1 MLIRAIR
8 SFSSGRV
15 VCLLANSQKADRV
28 GAELMRNLKTISGSD
43 LKFIGS
49 GGPLMEAEGILSYY
63 STNEFHPKPF
73 VPFRGTIAEEIN
85 LWLWT
90 KNNPITKTYT
100 RPMHKILK
108 DFKSKDLVSQIMSH
122 RPSVIMTLDHDILS
136 LKQHRQFNEEY
147 SKLSTPKPKQV
158 HFGRFIY
165 RLNPEQLKN
174 AIDHVFYTIPI
185 NPRNWSDFQFP
196 STYVGQSPFEKAYRF
211 LLERNGGEHLVSKDS
226 IQMNIDHFYSETETY
241 IESER
246 KTFRRTHGIS
256 EAATVLYLSPGN
268 KLEEIKWSVPI
279 LNKTTNEFISQHAEP
294 HQSGS
299 PPESEYWVVI
309 PSDSSNYDLINSQ
322 VKASGWKARVIVL
335 ENEEQRRSAQAGSDY
350 SIAYNGDVVFENLVN
365 QLPTIII
372 ENMGKIEFYFVL
384 AWNRFNNDLN
394 IIADGDLFPEIIEGQ
409 AHSAKLVDLL
419 NAWHS
424 SPAQR
429 FWPLQGYE
437 NILHKLLPV
446 KTREMGMGTHHEYY
460 SPDRLAAQTLWEFI
474 QTTPERKFAEEENS
488 FMRNLNS

>member
-1 MLIRAIR
+1 M
-8 SFSSGRV
+8 
-15 VCLLANSQKADRV
+15 ANSQKADRI
-28 GAELMRNLKTISGSD
+28 GADLMRNLKSISGSD

-73 VPFRGTIAEEIN
+73 TPFRGTIAEEIN
-85 LWLWT
+85 LWLWV
-90 KNNPITKTYT
+90 KNNPITKTMT
-100 RPMHKILK
+100 RPMHKILHE
-108 DFKSKDLVSQIMSH
+108 FKSKDLFSQIMSH

-136 LKQHRQFNEEY
+136 LKQHRKFNEEY
-147 SKLSTPKPKQV
+147 GKLSVAKPKQV
-158 HFGRFIY
+158 HYGRFVY
-165 RLNPEQLKN
+165 RFNPEQLKN
-174 AIDHVFYTIPI
+174 AIDHVMYTIPI
-185 NPRNWSDFQFP
+185 NPRNWSDFQYP
-196 STYVGQSPFEKAYRF
+196 STYLGQSSFEKAYRF
-211 LLERNGGEHLVSKDS
+211 LLERNGGEHLLSKDS
-226 IQMNIDHFYSETETY
+226 VQMNIDHFYSETENF
-241 IESER
+241 IEHER
-246 KTFRRTHGIS
+246 KTFRTAHEIS
-256 EAATVLYLSPGN
+256 ETATVLYLSPGN
-268 KLEEIKWSVPI
+268 KVTEIDWSLPI
-279 LNKTTNEFISQHAEP
+279 LNKTANEFISQYAEP
-294 HQSGS
+294 YNAAPGS
-299 PPESEYWVVI
+299 PSVSEYCVVI
-309 PSDSSNYDLINSQ
+309 PSDSSNFDLISSK
-322 VKASGWKARVIVL
+322 VKVLGWKSRVIVL

-419 NAWHS
+419 NTWHN

-474 QTTPERKFAEEENS
+474 QAVPEQKFAEEENS
-488 FMRNLNS
+488 FIKNLNS